1 VPILLLILLI
11 VLIAQFGF
19 WDTLQAILGGVLMLV
34 LLGALPVGIAIIA
47 VRLVMRRL

>member
-19 WDTLQAILGGVLMLV
+19 WDTFQAILGGVLMLV
-34 LLGALPVGIAIIA
+34 LLGALLVGIAVVA
-47 VRLVMRRL
+47 FRLVMRRL